1 LKKYVIAFI
10 IFMFICPFLCT
21 KIIYGAES
29 NEDLSA
35 KVEAMEKM
43 LIELRGQ
50 LKQQA
55 ETYKT
60 EQKEELQALIRD
72 EVRGLVPGE
81 DYWTEK
87 A

>member
-1 LKKYVIAFI
+1 MKKYVIAFI

-50 LKQQA
+50 LKQQ
-55 ETYKT
+55 T
-60 EQKEELQALIRD
+60 
-72 EVRGLVPGE
+72 VRLGQMHSPQEYLSL
-81 DYWTEK
+81 DWK
-87 A
+87 RA